1 MTKSLPSDSTST
13 GAGLGGAGIYATI
26 VGFVPDPVIRSILLG
41 ATPGVGWT
49 VRLICMRV
57 THRMVV
63 RDALKDYESVLE
75 AIEIG
80 KRRGASQAVLDE
92 MKKTAEMALL
102 RYTTLV
108 GTVNAADAAIEKIS
122 KGEEP

>member
-1 MTKSLPSDSTST
+1 
-13 GAGLGGAGIYATI
+13 
-26 VGFVPDPVIRSILLG
+26 
-41 ATPGVGWT
+41 
-49 VRLICMRV
+49 
-57 THRMVV
+57 MVV